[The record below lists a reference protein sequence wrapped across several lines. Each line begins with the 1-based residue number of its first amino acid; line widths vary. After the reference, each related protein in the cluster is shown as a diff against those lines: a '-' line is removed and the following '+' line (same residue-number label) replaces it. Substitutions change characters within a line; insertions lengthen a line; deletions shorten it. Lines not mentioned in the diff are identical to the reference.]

1 MLPYRLTTFY
11 LGKVQCFNRH
21 CTLCFIEIMVFI
33 LNCSNCENFCLS
45 FSLFHVFQYYDI
57 ILIIEPCR
65 KCFQI
70 WNNLPL
76 KVLVGDCYWRLLQTE
91 CFWHLTDYF
100 LAFCCLFCFCVI
112 VEILISS
119 HKLWLCIGVFIWIKY
134 IFCKVGFLWLSC
146 CIAFAALWVLILNGL
161 PLHVNVQWH
170 HHKDSMRPCNA
181 TTLIPM
187 RASPVVN
194 HQTK

>member
-11 LGKVQCFNRH
+11 LGKVQCFHRH

-76 KVLVGDCYWRLLQTE
+76 KVLAGDCYWRLLQTE

-134 IFCKVGFLWLSC
+134 IFCKVCFLWLSC
-146 CIAFAALWVLILNGL
+146 CIAFPIKCSTLGAYFEW
-161 PLHVNVQWH
+161 
-170 HHKDSMRPCNA
+170 
-181 TTLIPM
+181 TTLACLCAVTPPQIFHETM
-187 RASPVVN
+187 
-194 HQTK
+194 